1 MAVIDMTNEDTR
13 NKVVMVTLISALT
26 IEVGIGIKMSRN
38 VNTLATAKRLGFTG
52 SRKAAALQW
61 AVDTMKTL
69 DPEYAPSGSTL
80 RALAK

>member
-1 MAVIDMTNEDTR
+1 MTFIDMSNLETR
-13 NKVVMVTLISALT
+13 DKVVMVTLISALT
-26 IEVGIGIKMSRN
+26 IEVGIGLKMGRN
-38 VNTLATAKRLGFTG
+38 VNTLATATRLGFTG

-69 DPEYAPSGSTL
+69 DPAYTPSRSTL